1 MAKTRSFIHLLSTMR
16 FAITMLSVVA
26 IASIIGTVVKQS
38 EPYNNYLIQFGQFW
52 FPIFEAFDVYNIYQ
66 AFWFLIILLFLVVS
80 TSLCV
85 SRNSPKIIK
94 DIRRFQGSLS
104 HNSFKKFKN
113 YYEFSSSHSLN
124 SISEILN
131 KEGFR
136 IKAGKDKDILVAKKG
151 DLQKL
156 GYIFTHLA
164 IIVISIGGILDGNLY
179 FKLQESFG
187 FKKIESRN
195 LKFSEVPGE
204 SQLDINNFSYRA
216 TLLLNEQ
223 EKNDKALLRVKDGYL
238 VQHLPFEI
246 KLDKFHIEHYSTGQP
261 KAFLSDIKIRKDGQE
276 FTETIS
282 VNKPFTMDGI
292 TIYQSDFQ
300 DGGSKLDLTLMDLF
314 NRYQPMSLS
323 SEVYKQNSFNSDQK
337 EYVFEYDDFREFNI
351 FQIEKDGKLKTQ
363 NIGPSVVYKFRN
375 SSGQA
380 VEYQTYQNPIP
391 ENEKFFFMSGV
402 REDLQ
407 SELKFLRI
415 PADNDLSLQGYQIFL
430 KNIRSE
436 ELLQKNINKLAD
448 QASSLSSVEA
458 KDNFKKNTQDIFNVY
473 LKSGYSGLASMIEDS
488 VAVENQESVAD
499 SYIKIIYFL
508 AESMNQ
514 ELITN
519 NLVENDF
526 FQDALNAYSDSFFY
540 GDSPF
545 LILNEYQKI
554 YASGMQL
561 TKDPGK
567 IWVYIGSLFLVIG
580 IFCMIYVQEIR
591 LWLIKKSPRK
601 FAVAMASNREHIDF
615 DNYCKQ
621 LTEKF
626 KVKEYK

>member
-1 MAKTRSFIHLLSTMR
+1 MR

-38 EPYNNYLIQFGQFW
+38 EPYNNYLVQFGQFW
-52 FPIFEAFDVYNIYQ
+52 FPIFEVFDVYNIYQ

-104 HNSFKKFKN
+104 HSSFKKFKN
-113 YYEFSSSHSLN
+113 YYEFSSDKSLN
-124 SISEILN
+124 TLTEILN
-131 KEGFR
+131 KAGFR
-136 IKAGKDKDILVAKKG
+136 IKASKDKDILVAKKG

-195 LKFSEVPGE
+195 LKFSEVPAE
-204 SQLDINNFSYRA
+204 SQLDIDNFSYRA

-223 EKNDKALLRVKDGYL
+223 EKNNKALLRIKDGYL

-300 DGGSKLDLTLMDLF
+300 DGGSRLDLTLMDLF
-314 NRYQPMSLS
+314 NRYQPINLS
-323 SEVYKQNSFNSDQK
+323 SEVYKQNSFNTDQQ
-337 EYVFEYDDFREFNI
+337 EYVFEFDDFREFNI

-375 SSGQA
+375 ASGQA

-415 PADNDLSLQGYQIFL
+415 PADSDLSLQGYQTFL

-436 ELLQKNINKLAD
+436 ELLLKNINLLAD
-448 QASSLSSVEA
+448 QASSLNSVEA
-458 KDNFKKNTQDIFNVY
+458 KENFKKNTQDIFNVY
-473 LKSGYSGLASMIEDS
+473 LKSGYSGLAAMIEDT
-488 VAVENQESVAD
+488 VALENQESVAD

-514 ELITN
+514 QLIIN
-519 NLVENDF
+519 NTVENDF

-545 LILNEYQKI
+545 LILNEYEKI

-580 IFCMIYVQEIR
+580 IFCMIYVQEVR
-591 LWLIKKSPRK
+591 LWLIRKSPRRY
-601 FAVAMASNREHIDF
+601 AVAMASNREHIDF
-615 DNYCKQ
+615 DNYCKN

-626 KVKEYK
+626 KTKE

>member
-1 MAKTRSFIHLLSTMR
+1 MR

-38 EPYNNYLIQFGQFW
+38 EPYNNYLVQFGQFW
-52 FPIFEAFDVYNIYQ
+52 FPIFEVFDVYNIYQ

-104 HNSFKKFKN
+104 HSSFKKFKN
-113 YYEFSSSHSLN
+113 YYEFSSDKSLN
-124 SISEILN
+124 TLTEILN
-131 KEGFR
+131 KAGFR
-136 IKAGKDKDILVAKKG
+136 IKASKDKDILVAKKG

-195 LKFSEVPGE
+195 LKFSEVPAE
-204 SQLDINNFSYRA
+204 SQLDIDNFSYRA

-223 EKNDKALLRVKDGYL
+223 EKNNKALLRIKDGYL

-300 DGGSKLDLTLMDLF
+300 DGGSRLDLTLMDLF
-314 NRYQPMSLS
+314 NRYQPINLS
-323 SEVYKQNSFNSDQK
+323 SEVYKQNSFNTDQQ
-337 EYVFEYDDFREFNI
+337 EYVFEFDDFREFNI

-375 SSGQA
+375 ASGQA
-380 VEYQTYQNPIP
+380 VEYQTYQNPVP

-415 PADNDLSLQGYQIFL
+415 PADSDLSLQGYQTFL

-436 ELLQKNINKLAD
+436 ELLLKNINILAD
-448 QASSLSSVEA
+448 QASSLNSVEA
-458 KDNFKKNTQDIFNVY
+458 KENFKKNTQDIFNVY
-473 LKSGYSGLASMIEDS
+473 LNSGYSGLAAMIEDT
-488 VAVENQESVAD
+488 VALENQESVAD

-514 ELITN
+514 QLIIN
-519 NLVENDF
+519 NTVENDF

-545 LILNEYQKI
+545 LILNEYEKI

-580 IFCMIYVQEIR
+580 IFCMIYVQEVR
-591 LWLIKKSPRK
+591 LWLIRKSPRSY
-601 FAVAMASNREHIDF
+601 AVAMASNREHIDF
-615 DNYCKQ
+615 DNYCKN

-626 KVKEYK
+626 KAKE

>member
-1 MAKTRSFIHLLSTMR
+1 MR

-38 EPYNNYLIQFGQFW
+38 EPYNNYLVQFGQFW
-52 FPIFEAFDVYNIYQ
+52 FPIFEVFDVYNIYQ

-104 HNSFKKFKN
+104 HSSFKKFKN
-113 YYEFSSSHSLN
+113 YYEFSSDKSLN
-124 SISEILN
+124 TLTEILN
-131 KEGFR
+131 KAGFR
-136 IKAGKDKDILVAKKG
+136 IKASKDKDILVAKKG

-195 LKFSEVPGE
+195 LKFSEVPAE
-204 SQLDINNFSYRA
+204 SQLDIDNFSYRA

-223 EKNDKALLRVKDGYL
+223 EKNNKALLRMKDGYL

-300 DGGSKLDLTLMDLF
+300 DGGSRLDLTLMDLF
-314 NRYQPMSLS
+314 NRYQPINLS
-323 SEVYKQNSFNSDQK
+323 SEVYKQNSFNTDQQ
-337 EYVFEYDDFREFNI
+337 EYVFEFDDFREFNI

-375 SSGQA
+375 ASGQA

-415 PADNDLSLQGYQIFL
+415 PADSDLSLQGYQTFL

-436 ELLQKNINKLAD
+436 ELLLKNINLLAD
-448 QASSLSSVEA
+448 QASSLNSVEA
-458 KDNFKKNTQDIFNVY
+458 KENFKKNTQDIFNVY
-473 LKSGYSGLASMIEDS
+473 LKSGYSGLAAMIEDT
-488 VAVENQESVAD
+488 VALENQESVAD

-514 ELITN
+514 KLITN
-519 NLVENDF
+519 NIIENDF
-526 FQDALNAYSDSFFY
+526 LQDALNAYSDSFFY

-545 LILNEYQKI
+545 LILNEYEKI

-601 FAVAMASNREHIDF
+601 YAVAMASNREHIDF
-615 DNYCKQ
+615 DNYCKN

-626 KVKEYK
+626 KTKE

>member
-1 MAKTRSFIHLLSTMR
+1 MR

-38 EPYNNYLIQFGQFW
+38 EPYNNYLVQFGQFW
-52 FPIFEAFDVYNIYQ
+52 FPIFEVFDVYNIYQ
-66 AFWFLIILLFLVVS
+66 AFWFLIILLFLVLS

-113 YYEFSSSHSLN
+113 YYEFSSDKSLN
-124 SISEILN
+124 TLTEILN
-131 KEGFR
+131 KAGFR
-136 IKAGKDKDILVAKKG
+136 IKASKDKDILVAKKG

-195 LKFSEVPGE
+195 LKFSEVPDE

-223 EKNDKALLRVKDGYL
+223 EKNNKALLRIKDGYL

-300 DGGSKLDLTLMDLF
+300 DGGSRLDLTLMDLF
-314 NRYQPMSLS
+314 NRYQPINLS
-323 SEVYKQNSFNSDQK
+323 SEVYKQNSFNTDQQD
-337 EYVFEYDDFREFNI
+337 YVFEFDDFREFNI

-375 SSGQA
+375 ASGQA

-415 PADNDLSLQGYQIFL
+415 PADSDLSLQGYQTFL

-436 ELLQKNINKLAD
+436 ELLLKNINILAD
-448 QASSLSSVEA
+448 QASSLNSVEA
-458 KDNFKKNTQDIFNVY
+458 RESFKKNTQDIFNVY
-473 LKSGYSGLASMIEDS
+473 LKSGYSGLARMIEDT
-488 VAVENQESVAD
+488 VALENQESVAD

-514 ELITN
+514 QLITN
-519 NLVENDF
+519 NTVENDF
-526 FQDALNAYSDSFFY
+526 FQDALNSYSDSFFY

-545 LILNEYQKI
+545 LILNEYEKI

-580 IFCMIYVQEIR
+580 IFCMIYVQEVR
-591 LWLIKKSPRK
+591 LWLIRKSPRK
-601 FAVAMASNREHIDF
+601 YAVAMASNREHIDF
-615 DNYCKQ
+615 DNYCKN

-626 KVKEYK
+626 KAKE

>member
-1 MAKTRSFIHLLSTMR
+1 MR

-52 FPIFEAFDVYNIYQ
+52 FPIFEVFDVYNIYQ

-94 DIRRFQGSLS
+94 DIRRFQGTLS

-124 SISEILN
+124 SLSEILN

-136 IKAGKDKDILVAKKG
+136 IKAGKDKDTLIAKKG

-323 SEVYKQNSFNSDQK
+323 SEVYKQNSFNSDQQG
-337 EYVFEYDDFREFNI
+337 YVFEFDDFREFNI

-415 PADNDLSLQGYQIFL
+415 PADNDLSLQGYQMFL

-436 ELLQKNINKLAD
+436 ELLLKNINKLAD

-488 VAVENQESVAD
+488 VAVKNQESVAD

>member
-38 EPYNNYLIQFGQFW
+38 EPYNNYLVQFGQFW
-52 FPIFEAFDVYNIYQ
+52 FPIFEVFDVYNIYQ

-104 HNSFKKFKN
+104 HSSFKKFKN
-113 YYEFSSSHSLN
+113 YYEFSSDKSLN
-124 SISEILN
+124 TLTEILN
-131 KEGFR
+131 KAGFR
-136 IKAGKDKDILVAKKG
+136 IKASKDKDILVAKKG

-195 LKFSEVPGE
+195 LKFSEVPAE
-204 SQLDINNFSYRA
+204 SQLDIDNFSYRA

-223 EKNDKALLRVKDGYL
+223 EKNNKALLRIKDGYL

-300 DGGSKLDLTLMDLF
+300 DGGSRLDLTLIDLF
-314 NRYQPMSLS
+314 NRYQPINLS
-323 SEVYKQNSFNSDQK
+323 SEVYKQNSFNTDQQ
-337 EYVFEYDDFREFNI
+337 EYVFEFDDFREFNI

-375 SSGQA
+375 ASGQA

-415 PADNDLSLQGYQIFL
+415 PADSDLSLQGYQTFL

-436 ELLQKNINKLAD
+436 ELLLKNINILAD
-448 QASSLSSVEA
+448 QASSLNSVEA
-458 KDNFKKNTQDIFNVY
+458 KENFKKNTQDIFNVY
-473 LKSGYSGLASMIEDS
+473 LKSGYSGLAAMIEDT
-488 VAVENQESVAD
+488 VALENQESVAD

-514 ELITN
+514 QLITN
-519 NLVENDF
+519 NIIENDF
-526 FQDALNAYSDSFFY
+526 LQDALNAYSDSFFY

-545 LILNEYQKI
+545 LILNEYEKI

-601 FAVAMASNREHIDF
+601 YAVAMASNREHIDF
-615 DNYCKQ
+615 DNYCKN

-626 KVKEYK
+626 KTKE

>member
-1 MAKTRSFIHLLSTMR
+1 MR

-38 EPYNNYLIQFGQFW
+38 EPYNNYLVQFGQFW
-52 FPIFEAFDVYNIYQ
+52 FPIFEVFDVYNIYQ

-104 HNSFKKFKN
+104 HSSFKKFKN
-113 YYEFSSSHSLN
+113 YYEFSSDKSLN
-124 SISEILN
+124 TLTEILN
-131 KEGFR
+131 KAGFR
-136 IKAGKDKDILVAKKG
+136 IKASKDKDILVAKKG

-195 LKFSEVPGE
+195 LKFSEVPDE

-223 EKNDKALLRVKDGYL
+223 EKNNKALLRIKDGYL
-238 VQHLPFEI
+238 VQHLPFEV

-300 DGGSKLDLTLMDLF
+300 DGGSRLDLTLMDLF
-314 NRYQPMSLS
+314 NRYQPINLS
-323 SEVYKQNSFNSDQK
+323 SEVYKQNSFNTDQQD
-337 EYVFEYDDFREFNI
+337 YVFEFDDFREFNI

-375 SSGQA
+375 ASGQA

-415 PADNDLSLQGYQIFL
+415 PADSDLSLQGYQTFL

-436 ELLQKNINKLAD
+436 ELLLKNINILAD
-448 QASSLSSVEA
+448 QASSLNSVEA
-458 KDNFKKNTQDIFNVY
+458 RENFKKNTQDIFNVY
-473 LKSGYSGLASMIEDS
+473 LKSGYSGLARMIEDT
-488 VAVENQESVAD
+488 VALENQESVAD

-514 ELITN
+514 QLIIN
-519 NLVENDF
+519 NTVENDF

-545 LILNEYQKI
+545 LILNEYEKI

-580 IFCMIYVQEIR
+580 IFCMIYVQEVR
-591 LWLIKKSPRK
+591 LWLIRKSPRK
-601 FAVAMASNREHIDF
+601 YAVAMASNREHIDF
-615 DNYCKQ
+615 DNYCKN

-626 KVKEYK
+626 KAKE

>member
-38 EPYNNYLIQFGQFW
+38 EPYNNYLVQFGQFW
-52 FPIFEAFDVYNIYQ
+52 FPIFEVFDVYNIYQ

-104 HNSFKKFKN
+104 HSSFKKFKN
-113 YYEFSSSHSLN
+113 YYEFSSDKSLN
-124 SISEILN
+124 TLTEILN
-131 KEGFR
+131 KAGFR
-136 IKAGKDKDILVAKKG
+136 IKASKDKDILVAKKG

-195 LKFSEVPGE
+195 LKFSEVPAE
-204 SQLDINNFSYRA
+204 SQLDIDNFSYRA

-223 EKNDKALLRVKDGYL
+223 EKNNKALLRIKDGYL

-300 DGGSKLDLTLMDLF
+300 DGGSRLDLTLMDLF
-314 NRYQPMSLS
+314 NRYQPINLS
-323 SEVYKQNSFNSDQK
+323 SEVYKQNSFNTNQQ
-337 EYVFEYDDFREFNI
+337 EYVFEFDDFREFNI

-375 SSGQA
+375 ASGQA

-415 PADNDLSLQGYQIFL
+415 PADSDLSLQGYQTFL

-436 ELLQKNINKLAD
+436 ELLLKNINLLAD
-448 QASSLSSVEA
+448 QASSLNSVEA
-458 KDNFKKNTQDIFNVY
+458 KENFKKNTQDIFNVY
-473 LKSGYSGLASMIEDS
+473 LKSGYSGLAAMIEDT
-488 VAVENQESVAD
+488 VALENQESVAD

-514 ELITN
+514 QLITN
-519 NLVENDF
+519 NIIENDF
-526 FQDALNAYSDSFFY
+526 LQDALNAYSDSFFY

-545 LILNEYQKI
+545 LILNEYEKI

-601 FAVAMASNREHIDF
+601 YAVAMASNREHIDF
-615 DNYCKQ
+615 DNYCKN

-626 KVKEYK
+626 KAKE

>member
-1 MAKTRSFIHLLSTMR
+1 MAKTRSFLHLLSTMR

-223 EKNDKALLRVKDGYL
+223 EKNNKALLRVKDGYL

-337 EYVFEYDDFREFNI
+337 EYVFEFDDFREFNI

-473 LKSGYSGLASMIEDS
+473 LKSGYSGLAKMIEDS

-626 KVKEYK
+626 KVKE

>member
-1 MAKTRSFIHLLSTMR
+1 MR

-38 EPYNNYLIQFGQFW
+38 EPYNNYLVQFGQFW
-52 FPIFEAFDVYNIYQ
+52 FPIFEVFDVYNIYQ

-104 HNSFKKFKN
+104 HSSFKKFKN
-113 YYEFSSSHSLN
+113 YYEFSSDKSLN
-124 SISEILN
+124 TLTEILN
-131 KEGFR
+131 KAGFR
-136 IKAGKDKDILVAKKG
+136 IKASKDKDILVAKKG

-195 LKFSEVPGE
+195 LKFSEVPAE
-204 SQLDINNFSYRA
+204 SQLDIDNFSYRA

-223 EKNDKALLRVKDGYL
+223 EKNNKALLRMKDGYL

-300 DGGSKLDLTLMDLF
+300 DGGSRLDLTLMDLF
-314 NRYQPMSLS
+314 NRYQPINLS
-323 SEVYKQNSFNSDQK
+323 SEVYKQNSFNTNQQ
-337 EYVFEYDDFREFNI
+337 EYVFEFDDFREFNI

-375 SSGQA
+375 ASGQA

-415 PADNDLSLQGYQIFL
+415 PADSDLSLQGYQTFL

-436 ELLQKNINKLAD
+436 ELLLKNINLLAD
-448 QASSLSSVEA
+448 QASSLNSVEA
-458 KDNFKKNTQDIFNVY
+458 KENFKKNTQDIFNVY
-473 LKSGYSGLASMIEDS
+473 LKSGYSGLAAMIEDT
-488 VAVENQESVAD
+488 VALENQESVAD

-514 ELITN
+514 KLITN
-519 NLVENDF
+519 NIIENDF
-526 FQDALNAYSDSFFY
+526 LQDALNAYSDSFFY

-545 LILNEYQKI
+545 LILNEYEKI

-601 FAVAMASNREHIDF
+601 YAVAMASNREHIDF
-615 DNYCKQ
+615 DNYCKN

-626 KVKEYK
+626 KTKE

>member
-1 MAKTRSFIHLLSTMR
+1 MR
-16 FAITMLSVVA
+16 FAITMLSIVA

-52 FPIFEAFDVYNIYQ
+52 FPVFEVFDIYNIYQ
-66 AFWFLIILLFLVVS
+66 AFWFLIILLFLVIS
-80 TSLCV
+80 TSMCV
-85 SRNSPKIIK
+85 SRNSPKIIR
-94 DIRRFQGSLS
+94 DIQRFQGNLS
-104 HNSFKKFKN
+104 QSSFKKFKN
-113 YYEFSSSHSLN
+113 YYEFSSSQSLN
-124 SISEILN
+124 QISKTLS

-136 IKAGKDKDILVAKKG
+136 IKANNDKDMLTAKKG

-164 IIVISIGGILDGNLY
+164 IIVISVGGILDGNLY

-195 LKFSEVPGE
+195 LKFSEVPND
-204 SQLDINNFSYRA
+204 SQLDVNNFSYRA

-238 VQHLPFEI
+238 IQHLPFEV

-261 KAFLSDIKIRKDGQE
+261 KAFLSDIKIRKDGKE
-276 FTETIS
+276 FMETIS

-300 DGGSKLDLTLMDLF
+300 DGGSKLDFTLLDLF
-314 NRYQPMSLS
+314 NRHQNMNLS
-323 SEVYKQNSFNSDQK
+323 SEVYKQNVFNSDQQ
-337 EYVFEYDDFREFNI
+337 EYVFEFDDFREFNI

-415 PADNDLSLQGYQIFL
+415 PADNDLSLKGYQTFL
-430 KNIRSE
+430 KNIRLD
-436 ELLQKNINKLAD
+436 ELLMKNINELAD
-448 QASSLSSVEA
+448 QSSSLDSIEA
-458 KDNFKKNTQDIFNVY
+458 KENFKKNTQDIFNVY
-473 LKSGYSGLASMIEDS
+473 LKSGYSGLAKMIEES
-488 VAVENQESVAD
+488 VAPENQESVAD

-514 ELITN
+514 ELITSN
-519 NLVENDF
+519 KVEKDF

-540 GDSPF
+540 GASPF
-545 LILNEYQKI
+545 LVLNEYEKI

-567 IWVYIGSLFLVIG
+567 VWVYIGSLFLVIG
-580 IFCMIYVQEIR
+580 IFCMIYVQEVR
-591 LWLIKKSPRK
+591 LWLIRKSSRK
-601 FAVAMASNREHIDF
+601 YAVAMASNREHIDF

-626 KVKEYK
+626 KI

>member
-1 MAKTRSFIHLLSTMR
+1 MR

-52 FPIFEAFDVYNIYQ
+52 FPIFEVFDVYNIYQ

-113 YYEFSSSHSLN
+113 YYEFSSGYSLN

-136 IKAGKDKDILVAKKG
+136 IKAGKDKDTLIAKKG

-187 FKKIESRN
+187 LKKIESRN

-323 SEVYKQNSFNSDQK
+323 SEVYKQNSFNSDQQG
-337 EYVFEYDDFREFNI
+337 YVFEFDDFREFNI
-351 FQIEKDGKLKTQ
+351 FQIEKDGKLRTQ

-415 PADNDLSLQGYQIFL
+415 PADNNLTLQGYQTFL

-436 ELLQKNINKLAD
+436 ELLLKNINKLAD
-448 QASSLSSVEA
+448 QATSLNSVEA
-458 KDNFKKNTQDIFNVY
+458 KDNFKKNTQEIFNVY
-473 LKSGYSGLASMIEDS
+473 LKSGYSGLAKMIEES

-519 NLVENDF
+519 DSVENDF

-626 KVKEYK
+626 KSKE

>member
-1 MAKTRSFIHLLSTMR
+1 MR

-323 SEVYKQNSFNSDQK
+323 SEVYKQNSFNSDQQG
-337 EYVFEYDDFREFNI
+337 YVFEFDDFREFNI

-415 PADNDLSLQGYQIFL
+415 PADNDLSLQGYQMFL

-436 ELLQKNINKLAD
+436 ELLLKNINKLAD

-488 VAVENQESVAD
+488 VAVKNQESVAD

>member
-1 MAKTRSFIHLLSTMR
+1 MR

-52 FPIFEAFDVYNIYQ
+52 FPIFEVFDVYNIYQ

-124 SISEILN
+124 SLSEILN

-136 IKAGKDKDILVAKKG
+136 IKAGKDKDTLIAKKG

-323 SEVYKQNSFNSDQK
+323 SEVYKQNSFNSDQQG
-337 EYVFEYDDFREFNI
+337 YVFEFDDFREFNI

-415 PADNDLSLQGYQIFL
+415 PADNDLSLQGYQMFL

-436 ELLQKNINKLAD
+436 ELLLKNINKLAD
-448 QASSLSSVEA
+448 QASSLNSVEA

-473 LKSGYSGLASMIEDS
+473 LKSGYSGLANMIEDS

>member
-26 IASIIGTVVKQS
+26 IASVIGTVVKQS

-52 FPIFEAFDVYNIYQ
+52 FPIFEVFDVYNIYQ

-94 DIRRFQGSLS
+94 DIRRFQGTLS

-124 SISEILN
+124 SLSEILN

-136 IKAGKDKDILVAKKG
+136 IKAGKDKDTLIAKKG

-323 SEVYKQNSFNSDQK
+323 SEVYKQNSFNSDQQG
-337 EYVFEYDDFREFNI
+337 YVFEFDDFREFNI

-415 PADNDLSLQGYQIFL
+415 PADNDLSLQGYQMFL

-436 ELLQKNINKLAD
+436 ELLLKNINKLAD
-448 QASSLSSVEA
+448 QASSLNSVEA

-473 LKSGYSGLASMIEDS
+473 LKSGYSGLANMIEDS

>member
-1 MAKTRSFIHLLSTMR
+1 MR

-314 NRYQPMSLS
+314 NRYQSMSLS

-337 EYVFEYDDFREFNI
+337 EYVFEFDDFREFNI

-436 ELLQKNINKLAD
+436 ELLLKNINKLAD

-473 LKSGYSGLASMIEDS
+473 LKSGYSGLANMIEDS

-626 KVKEYK
+626 KVKE

>member
-1 MAKTRSFIHLLSTMR
+1 MR

-66 AFWFLIILLFLVVS
+66 AFWFLIILLFLVAS

-85 SRNSPKIIK
+85 SRNSPKVIK
-94 DIRRFQGSLS
+94 DIRRFQGTLS
-104 HNSFKKFKN
+104 QNSFKKFKN
-113 YYEFSSSHSLN
+113 YYEFSSNYSLN

-136 IKAGKDKDILVAKKG
+136 IKAGKNKGTLVAKKG
-151 DLQKL
+151 DLQNL

-179 FKLQESFG
+179 FKFQESFG
-187 FKKIESRN
+187 LKKIESRN
-195 LKFSEVPGE
+195 LKFSEVPVE
-204 SQLDINNFSYRA
+204 SQLDSDNFSYRA

-238 VQHLPFEI
+238 VQHLPFEV

-261 KAFLSDIKIRKDGQE
+261 KAFLSDVKIHKDGQE

-314 NRYQPMSLS
+314 NRYQPMTLS
-323 SEVYKQNSFNSDQK
+323 SEVYKQNSFNTDQQD
-337 EYVFEYDDFREFNI
+337 YVFEFDDFREFNI

-407 SELKFLRI
+407 TELKFLRI
-415 PADNDLSLQGYQIFL
+415 PADNDLSLQGYQTFL

-436 ELLQKNINKLAD
+436 ELLLKNINKLAD
-448 QASSLSSVEA
+448 QASSLNSVEA
-458 KDNFKKNTQDIFNVY
+458 KDNFKKNTQDIFNLY

-514 ELITN
+514 ELITD

-540 GDSPF
+540 GASPF
-545 LILNEYQKI
+545 LILNEYEKI

-567 IWVYIGSLFLVIG
+567 IWVYLGSLFLVIG
-580 IFCMIYVQEIR
+580 IFCMIYVQEVR
-591 LWLIKKSPRK
+591 LWLIRKSPKK
-601 FAVAMASNREHIDF
+601 FAVAMASNREHVDF
-615 DNYCKQ
+615 NNYCKK

-626 KVKEYK
+626 KAKRKK

>member
-1 MAKTRSFIHLLSTMR
+1 MR

-38 EPYNNYLIQFGQFW
+38 EPYNNYLVQFGQFW
-52 FPIFEAFDVYNIYQ
+52 FPIFEVFDVYNIYQ

-104 HNSFKKFKN
+104 HSSFKKFKN
-113 YYEFSSSHSLN
+113 YYEFSSDKSLN
-124 SISEILN
+124 TLTEILN
-131 KEGFR
+131 KAGFR
-136 IKAGKDKDILVAKKG
+136 IKASKDKDILVAKKG

-195 LKFSEVPGE
+195 LKFSEVPAE
-204 SQLDINNFSYRA
+204 SQLDIDNFSYRA

-223 EKNDKALLRVKDGYL
+223 EKNNKALLRMKDGYL

-300 DGGSKLDLTLMDLF
+300 DGGSRLDLTLMDLF
-314 NRYQPMSLS
+314 NRYQPINLS
-323 SEVYKQNSFNSDQK
+323 SEVYKQNSFNTDQQ
-337 EYVFEYDDFREFNI
+337 EYVFEFDDFREFNI

-375 SSGQA
+375 ASGQA

-415 PADNDLSLQGYQIFL
+415 PADSDLSLQGYQTFL

-436 ELLQKNINKLAD
+436 ELLLKNINLLAD
-448 QASSLSSVEA
+448 QASSLNSVEA
-458 KDNFKKNTQDIFNVY
+458 KENFKKNTQDIFNVY
-473 LKSGYSGLASMIEDS
+473 LKSGYSGLAAMIEDT
-488 VAVENQESVAD
+488 VALENQESVAD

-514 ELITN
+514 KLITN
-519 NLVENDF
+519 NIIENDF
-526 FQDALNAYSDSFFY
+526 LQDALNAYSDSFFY

-545 LILNEYQKI
+545 LILKEYEKI

-601 FAVAMASNREHIDF
+601 YAVAMASNREHIDF
-615 DNYCKQ
+615 DNYCKN

-626 KVKEYK
+626 KTKE

>member
-1 MAKTRSFIHLLSTMR
+1 MR

-38 EPYNNYLIQFGQFW
+38 EPYNNYLVQFGQFW
-52 FPIFEAFDVYNIYQ
+52 FPIFEVFDVYNIYQ

-104 HNSFKKFKN
+104 HSSFKKFKN
-113 YYEFSSSHSLN
+113 YYEFSSDKSLN
-124 SISEILN
+124 TLTEILN
-131 KEGFR
+131 KAGFR
-136 IKAGKDKDILVAKKG
+136 IKASKDKDILVAKKG

-195 LKFSEVPGE
+195 LKFSEVPAE
-204 SQLDINNFSYRA
+204 SQLDIDNFSYRA

-223 EKNDKALLRVKDGYL
+223 EKNNKALLRMKDGYL

-300 DGGSKLDLTLMDLF
+300 DGGSRLDLTLIDLF
-314 NRYQPMSLS
+314 NRYQPINLS
-323 SEVYKQNSFNSDQK
+323 SEVYKQNSFNINQQ
-337 EYVFEYDDFREFNI
+337 EYVFEFDDFREFNI

-375 SSGQA
+375 ASGQA

-415 PADNDLSLQGYQIFL
+415 PADSDLSLQGYQTFL

-436 ELLQKNINKLAD
+436 ELLLKNINLLAD
-448 QASSLSSVEA
+448 QASSLNSVEA
-458 KDNFKKNTQDIFNVY
+458 KENFKKNTQDIFNIY
-473 LKSGYSGLASMIEDS
+473 LKSGYSGLAAMIEDT
-488 VAVENQESVAD
+488 VALENQESVAD

-514 ELITN
+514 KLITN
-519 NLVENDF
+519 NIIENDF
-526 FQDALNAYSDSFFY
+526 LQDALNAYSDSFFY

-545 LILNEYQKI
+545 LILNEYEKI

-601 FAVAMASNREHIDF
+601 YAVAMASNREHIDF
-615 DNYCKQ
+615 DNYCKN

-626 KVKEYK
+626 KIKE

>member
-1 MAKTRSFIHLLSTMR
+1 MR

-52 FPIFEAFDVYNIYQ
+52 FPIFEVFDVYNIYQ

-94 DIRRFQGSLS
+94 DIRRFQGTLS

-124 SISEILN
+124 SLSEILN

-136 IKAGKDKDILVAKKG
+136 IKAGKDKDTLIAKKG

-323 SEVYKQNSFNSDQK
+323 SEVYKQNSFNSDQQG
-337 EYVFEYDDFREFNI
+337 YVFEFDDFREFNI

-415 PADNDLSLQGYQIFL
+415 PADNDLSLQGYQMFL

-448 QASSLSSVEA
+448 QASSLNSVEA

-488 VAVENQESVAD
+488 VAVKNQESVAD

-626 KVKEYK
+626 KVKE

>member
-1 MAKTRSFIHLLSTMR
+1 
-16 FAITMLSVVA
+16 MLSVVA

-66 AFWFLIILLFLVVS
+66 AFWFLVILLFLVVS

-323 SEVYKQNSFNSDQK
+323 SEVYKQNSFNSDQN
-337 EYVFEYDDFREFNI
+337 EYVFEFDDFREFNI

-473 LKSGYSGLASMIEDS
+473 LKSGYSGLANMIEDS

-626 KVKEYK
+626 KVKE

>member
-1 MAKTRSFIHLLSTMR
+1 MR

-38 EPYNNYLIQFGQFW
+38 EPYNNYLVQFGQFW

-66 AFWFLIILLFLVVS
+66 AFWFLLILLFLVVS
-80 TSLCV
+80 TTLCV

-94 DIRRFQGSLS
+94 DIRRFQSALS
-104 HNSFKKFKN
+104 HSSFKKFKN

-136 IKAGKDKDILVAKKG
+136 IKAGKDKDTLVAKKG

-337 EYVFEYDDFREFNI
+337 EYVFEFDDFREFNI

-436 ELLQKNINKLAD
+436 ELLLKNINKLAD

-473 LKSGYSGLASMIEDS
+473 LKSGYSGLANMIEDS

-626 KVKEYK
+626 KVKE

>member
-1 MAKTRSFIHLLSTMR
+1 VAKTRSFIHLLSTMR

-323 SEVYKQNSFNSDQK
+323 SEVYKQNSFNSDQQG
-337 EYVFEYDDFREFNI
+337 YVFEFDDFREFNI

-436 ELLQKNINKLAD
+436 ELLLKNINKLAD

-458 KDNFKKNTQDIFNVY
+458 KDNFKKNTQEIFNVY

-626 KVKEYK
+626 KVKE

>member
-38 EPYNNYLIQFGQFW
+38 EPYNNYLVQFGQFW
-52 FPIFEAFDVYNIYQ
+52 FPIFEVFDVYNIYQ

-104 HNSFKKFKN
+104 HSSFKKFKN
-113 YYEFSSSHSLN
+113 YYEFSSDKSLN
-124 SISEILN
+124 TLTEILN
-131 KEGFR
+131 KAGFR
-136 IKAGKDKDILVAKKG
+136 IKASKDKDILVAKKG

-195 LKFSEVPGE
+195 LKFSEVPAE
-204 SQLDINNFSYRA
+204 SQLDIDNFSYRA

-223 EKNDKALLRVKDGYL
+223 EKNNKALLRIKDGYL

-300 DGGSKLDLTLMDLF
+300 DGGSRLDLTLMDLF
-314 NRYQPMSLS
+314 NRYQPINLS
-323 SEVYKQNSFNSDQK
+323 SEVYKQNSFNTDQQ
-337 EYVFEYDDFREFNI
+337 EYVFEFDDFREFNI

-375 SSGQA
+375 ASGQA

-415 PADNDLSLQGYQIFL
+415 PADSDLSLQGYQTFL

-436 ELLQKNINKLAD
+436 ELLLKNINLLAD
-448 QASSLSSVEA
+448 QASSLNSVEA
-458 KDNFKKNTQDIFNVY
+458 KENFKKNTQDIFNVY
-473 LKSGYSGLASMIEDS
+473 LKSGYSGLAAMIEDT
-488 VAVENQESVAD
+488 VALENQESVAD

-514 ELITN
+514 QLITN
-519 NLVENDF
+519 NTVENDF

-545 LILNEYQKI
+545 LILNEYEKI

-591 LWLIKKSPRK
+591 LWLIKKSPRSY
-601 FAVAMASNREHIDF
+601 AVAMASNREHIDF
-615 DNYCKQ
+615 DNYCKN

-626 KVKEYK
+626 KAKE

>member
-66 AFWFLIILLFLVVS
+66 AFWFLIILLFLVAS

-85 SRNSPKIIK
+85 SRNSPKVIK
-94 DIRRFQGSLS
+94 DIRRFQGTLS
-104 HNSFKKFKN
+104 QNSFKKFKN

-124 SISEILN
+124 SMSEILN

-136 IKAGKDKDILVAKKG
+136 IKAGKNKDTLVAKKG

-179 FKLQESFG
+179 FKFQESFG
-187 FKKIESRN
+187 LKKIESRN

-261 KAFLSDIKIRKDGQE
+261 KAFLSDIKIRKDGRE

-323 SEVYKQNSFNSDQK
+323 SEVYKQNSFNSDQQ
-337 EYVFEYDDFREFNI
+337 EYVFEFDDFREFNI

-415 PADNDLSLQGYQIFL
+415 PADNDLTLQGYQMFL

-436 ELLQKNINKLAD
+436 ELLLKNINKLAD
-448 QASSLSSVEA
+448 QASSLNSVEA
-458 KDNFKKNTQDIFNVY
+458 KDSFKKNTQDIFNVY
-473 LKSGYSGLASMIEDS
+473 LKSGYSGLANMIEDS

-545 LILNEYQKI
+545 IILNEYQKI

-601 FAVAMASNREHIDF
+601 FAVAMASNREHVDF

-626 KVKEYK
+626 KVKEWK

>member
-52 FPIFEAFDVYNIYQ
+52 FPIFEVFDVYNIYQ

-94 DIRRFQGSLS
+94 DIRRFQGTLS

-323 SEVYKQNSFNSDQK
+323 SEVYKQNSFNSDQQG
-337 EYVFEYDDFREFNI
+337 YVFEFDDFREFNI

-415 PADNDLSLQGYQIFL
+415 PADNDLSLQGYQMFL

-436 ELLQKNINKLAD
+436 ELLLKNINKLAD
-448 QASSLSSVEA
+448 QASSLNSVEA

-488 VAVENQESVAD
+488 VAVKNQESVAD

-626 KVKEYK
+626 KVKE

>member
-1 MAKTRSFIHLLSTMR
+1 MR

-136 IKAGKDKDILVAKKG
+136 IKAGKDKDTLVAKKG

-323 SEVYKQNSFNSDQK
+323 SEVYKQNSFNSDQQG
-337 EYVFEYDDFREFNI
+337 YVFEFDDFREFNI

-415 PADNDLSLQGYQIFL
+415 PADNDLSLQGYQTFL

-436 ELLQKNINKLAD
+436 ELLLKNINKLAD
-448 QASSLSSVEA
+448 QATSLNSVEA
-458 KDNFKKNTQDIFNVY
+458 KDNFKKNTQEIFNVY
-473 LKSGYSGLASMIEDS
+473 LKSGYSGLANMIEES

-626 KVKEYK
+626 KVKE

>member
-1 MAKTRSFIHLLSTMR
+1 MR

-38 EPYNNYLIQFGQFW
+38 EPYNNYLVQFGQFW
-52 FPIFEAFDVYNIYQ
+52 FPIFEVFDVYNIYQ

-104 HNSFKKFKN
+104 HSSFKKFKN
-113 YYEFSSSHSLN
+113 YYEFSSDKSLN
-124 SISEILN
+124 TLTEILN
-131 KEGFR
+131 KAGFR
-136 IKAGKDKDILVAKKG
+136 IKASKDKDILVAKKG

-195 LKFSEVPGE
+195 LKFSEVPAE
-204 SQLDINNFSYRA
+204 SQLDIDNFSYRA

-223 EKNDKALLRVKDGYL
+223 EKNNKALLRIKDGYL

-300 DGGSKLDLTLMDLF
+300 DGGSRLDLTLMDLF
-314 NRYQPMSLS
+314 NRYQPINLS
-323 SEVYKQNSFNSDQK
+323 SEVYKQNSFNTDQQ
-337 EYVFEYDDFREFNI
+337 EYVFEFDDFREFNI

-375 SSGQA
+375 ASGQA

-415 PADNDLSLQGYQIFL
+415 PADSDLSLQGYQTFL

-436 ELLQKNINKLAD
+436 ELLLKNINLLAD
-448 QASSLSSVEA
+448 QASSLNSVEA
-458 KDNFKKNTQDIFNVY
+458 KENFKKNTQDIFNVY
-473 LKSGYSGLASMIEDS
+473 LKSGYSGLARMIEDT
-488 VAVENQESVAD
+488 VALENQESVAD

-514 ELITN
+514 QLIIN
-519 NLVENDF
+519 NTVENDF

-545 LILNEYQKI
+545 LILNEYEKI

-580 IFCMIYVQEIR
+580 IFCMIYVQEVR
-591 LWLIKKSPRK
+591 LWLIRKSPRRY
-601 FAVAMASNREHIDF
+601 AVAMASNREHIDF
-615 DNYCKQ
+615 DNYCKN

-626 KVKEYK
+626 KAKE

>member
-38 EPYNNYLIQFGQFW
+38 EPYNNYLVQFGQFW
-52 FPIFEAFDVYNIYQ
+52 FPIFEVFDVYNIYQ

-104 HNSFKKFKN
+104 HSSFKKFKN
-113 YYEFSSSHSLN
+113 YYEFSSDKSLN
-124 SISEILN
+124 TLTEILN
-131 KEGFR
+131 KAGFR
-136 IKAGKDKDILVAKKG
+136 IKASKDKDILVAKKG

-195 LKFSEVPGE
+195 LKFSEVPAE
-204 SQLDINNFSYRA
+204 SQLDIDNFSYRA

-223 EKNDKALLRVKDGYL
+223 EKNNKALLRIKDGYL

-300 DGGSKLDLTLMDLF
+300 DGGSRLDLTLMDLF
-314 NRYQPMSLS
+314 NRYQPINLS
-323 SEVYKQNSFNSDQK
+323 SEVYKQNSFNTNQQ
-337 EYVFEYDDFREFNI
+337 EYVFEFDDFREFNI

-375 SSGQA
+375 ASGQA
-380 VEYQTYQNPIP
+380 VEYQTYQNPVP

-415 PADNDLSLQGYQIFL
+415 PADSDLSLQGYQTFL

-436 ELLQKNINKLAD
+436 ELLLKNINILAD
-448 QASSLSSVEA
+448 QASSLNSVEA
-458 KDNFKKNTQDIFNVY
+458 KENFKKNTQDIFNVY
-473 LKSGYSGLASMIEDS
+473 LNSGYSGLAAMIEDT
-488 VAVENQESVAD
+488 VALENQESVAD

-514 ELITN
+514 QLIIN
-519 NLVENDF
+519 NTVENDF

-545 LILNEYQKI
+545 LILNEYEKI

-601 FAVAMASNREHIDF
+601 YAVAMASNREHIDF
-615 DNYCKQ
+615 DNYCKN

-626 KVKEYK
+626 KTKE

>member
-1 MAKTRSFIHLLSTMR
+1 MR

-94 DIRRFQGSLS
+94 DIRRFQGNLS

-314 NRYQPMSLS
+314 NRYQSMSLS

-337 EYVFEYDDFREFNI
+337 EYVFEFDDFREFNI

-473 LKSGYSGLASMIEDS
+473 LKSGYSGLANMIEDS

-626 KVKEYK
+626 KVKE

>member
-1 MAKTRSFIHLLSTMR
+1 MR

-38 EPYNNYLIQFGQFW
+38 EPYNNYLVQFGQFW
-52 FPIFEAFDVYNIYQ
+52 FPIFEVFDVYNIYQ

-104 HNSFKKFKN
+104 HSSFKKFKN
-113 YYEFSSSHSLN
+113 YYEFSSDKSLN
-124 SISEILN
+124 TLTEILN
-131 KEGFR
+131 KAGFR
-136 IKAGKDKDILVAKKG
+136 IKASKDKDILVAKKG

-195 LKFSEVPGE
+195 LKFSEVPAE
-204 SQLDINNFSYRA
+204 SQLDIDNFSYRA

-223 EKNDKALLRVKDGYL
+223 EKNNKALLRIKDGYL

-300 DGGSKLDLTLMDLF
+300 DGGSRLDLTLMDLF
-314 NRYQPMSLS
+314 NRYQPINLS
-323 SEVYKQNSFNSDQK
+323 SEVYKQNSFNTDQQ
-337 EYVFEYDDFREFNI
+337 EYVFEFDDFREFNI

-375 SSGQA
+375 ASGQA

-415 PADNDLSLQGYQIFL
+415 PADSDLSLQGYQTFL

-436 ELLQKNINKLAD
+436 ELLLKNINLLAD
-448 QASSLSSVEA
+448 QASSLNSVEA
-458 KDNFKKNTQDIFNVY
+458 KENFKKNTQDIFNVY
-473 LKSGYSGLASMIEDS
+473 LKSGYSGLAAMIEDT
-488 VAVENQESVAD
+488 VALENQESVAD

-514 ELITN
+514 KLITN
-519 NLVENDF
+519 NIIENDF
-526 FQDALNAYSDSFFY
+526 LQDALNAYSDSFFY

-545 LILNEYQKI
+545 LILNEYEKI

-601 FAVAMASNREHIDF
+601 YAVAMASNREHIDF
-615 DNYCKQ
+615 DNYCKN

-626 KVKEYK
+626 KTKE

>member
-1 MAKTRSFIHLLSTMR
+1 MR

-38 EPYNNYLIQFGQFW
+38 EPYNNYLVQFGQFW
-52 FPIFEAFDVYNIYQ
+52 FPIFEVFDVYNIYQ

-104 HNSFKKFKN
+104 HSSFKKFKN
-113 YYEFSSSHSLN
+113 YYEFSSDKSLN
-124 SISEILN
+124 TLTEILN
-131 KEGFR
+131 KAGFR
-136 IKAGKDKDILVAKKG
+136 IKASKDKDILVAKKG

-195 LKFSEVPGE
+195 LKFSEVPAE
-204 SQLDINNFSYRA
+204 SQLDIDNFSYRA

-223 EKNDKALLRVKDGYL
+223 EKNNKALLRIKDGYL

-300 DGGSKLDLTLMDLF
+300 DGGSRLDLTLMDLF
-314 NRYQPMSLS
+314 NRYQPINLS
-323 SEVYKQNSFNSDQK
+323 SEVYKQNSFNTDQQ
-337 EYVFEYDDFREFNI
+337 EYVFEFDDFREFNI

-375 SSGQA
+375 ASGQA

-415 PADNDLSLQGYQIFL
+415 PADSDLSLQGYQTFL

-436 ELLQKNINKLAD
+436 ELLLKNINILAD
-448 QASSLSSVEA
+448 QASSLNSVEA
-458 KDNFKKNTQDIFNVY
+458 KENFKKNTQDIFNVY
-473 LKSGYSGLASMIEDS
+473 LKSGYSGLARMIEDT
-488 VAVENQESVAD
+488 VALENQESVAD

-514 ELITN
+514 QLIIN
-519 NLVENDF
+519 NTVENDF

-545 LILNEYQKI
+545 LILNEYEKI

-580 IFCMIYVQEIR
+580 IFCMIYVQEVR
-591 LWLIKKSPRK
+591 LWLIRKSPRRY
-601 FAVAMASNREHIDF
+601 AVAMASNREHIDF
-615 DNYCKQ
+615 DNYCKN

-626 KVKEYK
+626 KTKE

>member
-1 MAKTRSFIHLLSTMR
+1 MR

-38 EPYNNYLIQFGQFW
+38 EPYNNYLVQFGQFW
-52 FPIFEAFDVYNIYQ
+52 FPIFEVFDVYNIYQ

-104 HNSFKKFKN
+104 HSSFKKFKN
-113 YYEFSSSHSLN
+113 YYEFSSDKSLN
-124 SISEILN
+124 TLTEILN
-131 KEGFR
+131 KAGFR
-136 IKAGKDKDILVAKKG
+136 IKASKDKDILVAKKG

-195 LKFSEVPGE
+195 LKFSEVPAE
-204 SQLDINNFSYRA
+204 SQLDIDNFSYRA

-223 EKNDKALLRVKDGYL
+223 EKNNKALLRIKDGYL

-300 DGGSKLDLTLMDLF
+300 DGGSRLDLTLMDLF
-314 NRYQPMSLS
+314 NRYQPINLS
-323 SEVYKQNSFNSDQK
+323 SEVYKQNSFNTDQQ
-337 EYVFEYDDFREFNI
+337 EYVFEFDDFREFNI

-375 SSGQA
+375 ASGQA

-415 PADNDLSLQGYQIFL
+415 PADSDLSLQGYQTFL

-436 ELLQKNINKLAD
+436 ELLLKNINLLAD
-448 QASSLSSVEA
+448 QASSLNSVEA
-458 KDNFKKNTQDIFNVY
+458 KENFKKNTQDIFNVY
-473 LKSGYSGLASMIEDS
+473 LKSGYSGLAAMIEDT
-488 VAVENQESVAD
+488 VALENQESVAD

-519 NLVENDF
+519 NIIENDF
-526 FQDALNAYSDSFFY
+526 LQDALNAYSDSFFY

-545 LILNEYQKI
+545 LILNEYEKI

-601 FAVAMASNREHIDF
+601 YAVAMASNREHIDF
-615 DNYCKQ
+615 DNYCKN

-626 KVKEYK
+626 KTKE

>member
-52 FPIFEAFDVYNIYQ
+52 FPIFEVFDVYNIYQ

-94 DIRRFQGSLS
+94 DIRRFQGNLS

-113 YYEFSSSHSLN
+113 YYEFSSDHSLN
-124 SISEILN
+124 SISAILN

-136 IKAGKDKDILVAKKG
+136 IKAGKDKDTLVAKKG

-195 LKFSEVPGE
+195 LKFSEVPDE
-204 SQLDINNFSYRA
+204 SQLDSNNFSYRA

-223 EKNDKALLRVKDGYL
+223 EKNDKALLRIKDGYL
-238 VQHLPFEI
+238 VQHLPFEV

-323 SEVYKQNSFNSDQK
+323 SEVYKQNSFNTDQQD
-337 EYVFEYDDFREFNI
+337 YVFEFDDFREFNI
-351 FQIEKDGKLKTQ
+351 FQIEKDGKFKTQ

-402 REDLQ
+402 RKDLQ
-407 SELKFLRI
+407 TELKFLRI
-415 PADNDLSLQGYQIFL
+415 PADNDLSLQGYQTFL

-436 ELLQKNINKLAD
+436 ELLLKNINKLAD
-448 QASSLSSVEA
+448 QASSLNSVEA
-458 KDNFKKNTQDIFNVY
+458 KDSFKKNTQDIFNVY
-473 LKSGYSGLASMIEDS
+473 LKSGYSGLARMIEDS

-519 NLVENDF
+519 NLVENNF

-540 GDSPF
+540 GASPF
-545 LILNEYQKI
+545 LILNEYEKI

-567 IWVYIGSLFLVIG
+567 IWVYLGSLFLVIG
-580 IFCMIYVQEIR
+580 IFCMIYVQEVR
-591 LWLIKKSPRK
+591 LWLMKKSPKK
-601 FAVAMASNREHIDF
+601 FAVAMASNREHVDF
-615 DNYCKQ
+615 NNYCKQ
-621 LTEKF
+621 LTEKLRVN
-626 KVKEYK
+626 KKK

>member
-1 MAKTRSFIHLLSTMR
+1 MAKTRSFLHLLSTMR

-52 FPIFEAFDVYNIYQ
+52 FPIFEAFDAYNIYQ

-94 DIRRFQGSLS
+94 DIRRFQGVLS

-323 SEVYKQNSFNSDQK
+323 SEVYKQNSFNSDQQ
-337 EYVFEYDDFREFNI
+337 EYVFEFDDFREFNI

-380 VEYQTYQNPIP
+380 VEYQTYQNPIS

-415 PADNDLSLQGYQIFL
+415 PADNDLSLQGYQMFL

-436 ELLQKNINKLAD
+436 ELLLKNINKLTD

-473 LKSGYSGLASMIEDS
+473 LKSGYSGLANMIEDS

-626 KVKEYK
+626 KVKE

>member
-1 MAKTRSFIHLLSTMR
+1 VAKTRSFIHLLSTMR
-16 FAITMLSVVA
+16 FAITMLSIVA

-94 DIRRFQGSLS
+94 DIRRFQGTLS

-136 IKAGKDKDILVAKKG
+136 IKASKDKDILVAKKG

-323 SEVYKQNSFNSDQK
+323 SEVYKQNSFNSDQQ
-337 EYVFEYDDFREFNI
+337 EYVFEFDDFREFNI

-415 PADNDLSLQGYQIFL
+415 PADNDLSLQGYQTFL

-436 ELLQKNINKLAD
+436 ELLLKNINKLAD
-448 QASSLSSVEA
+448 QASSLNSVEA

-473 LKSGYSGLASMIEDS
+473 LKSGYSGLANMIEDS
-488 VAVENQESVAD
+488 VTVENQESVAD

-626 KVKEYK
+626 KVKE

>member
-1 MAKTRSFIHLLSTMR
+1 MSFH
-16 FAITMLSVVA
+16 
-26 IASIIGTVVKQS
+26 Q
-38 EPYNNYLIQFGQFW
+38 
-52 FPIFEAFDVYNIYQ
+52 
-66 AFWFLIILLFLVVS
+66 
-80 TSLCV
+80 
-85 SRNSPKIIK
+85 
-94 DIRRFQGSLS
+94 
-104 HNSFKKFKN
+104 
-113 YYEFSSSHSLN
+113 SHSLN
-124 SISEILN
+124 SISAILN

-195 LKFSEVPGE
+195 LKFSEVPDE
-204 SQLDINNFSYRA
+204 SQLDSNNFSYRA

-223 EKNDKALLRVKDGYL
+223 EKNDKALLRIKDGYL
-238 VQHLPFEI
+238 VQHLPFEV

-314 NRYQPMSLS
+314 NRYQPMRLS
-323 SEVYKQNSFNSDQK
+323 SEVYKQNSFNTDQQD
-337 EYVFEYDDFREFNI
+337 YVFEFDDFREFNI

-402 REDLQ
+402 RKDLQ
-407 SELKFLRI
+407 TELKFLRI
-415 PADNDLSLQGYQIFL
+415 PADNDLSLT
-430 KNIRSE
+430 R
-436 ELLQKNINKLAD
+436 
-448 QASSLSSVEA
+448 LS
-458 KDNFKKNTQDIFNVY
+458 NLFKKHSIRR
-473 LKSGYSGLASMIEDS
+473 
-488 VAVENQESVAD
+488 
-499 SYIKIIYFL
+499 II
-508 AESMNQ
+508 
-514 ELITN
+514 T
-519 NLVENDF
+519 
-526 FQDALNAYSDSFFY
+526 
-540 GDSPF
+540 
-545 LILNEYQKI
+545 
-554 YASGMQL
+554 
-561 TKDPGK
+561 
-567 IWVYIGSLFLVIG
+567 
-580 IFCMIYVQEIR
+580 
-591 LWLIKKSPRK
+591 
-601 FAVAMASNREHIDF
+601 
-615 DNYCKQ
+615 
-621 LTEKF
+621 
-626 KVKEYK
+626 